1 THGGLRAGTG
11 ADPGPG
17 PTTPAAP
24 ARPGEAGPLRRR
36 VRGATLSATTA
47 STRLPK
53 TREAVTHRRPPSW
66 QPTDAEAARAEL
78 DEFEEAVQRAQRES
92 ETGEHPVWAFRPDD
106 GPGGPAG
113 PDTLNRR
120 PSSPEGMST

>member
-1 THGGLRAGTG
+1 
-11 ADPGPG
+11 
-17 PTTPAAP
+17 PTAPAAP

-53 TREAVTHRRPPSW
+53 TREPVTHRRPPSW
-66 QPTDAEAARAEL
+66 QPTDAEAARSEI
-78 DEFEEAVQRAQRES
+78 DEFEAAVQRAQRES
-92 ETGEHPVWAFRPDD
+92 ETGEHPLWVPRPD
-106 GPGGPAG
+106 GAGEPAG
-113 PDTLNRR
+113 PDTPYRR